1 MSLSAESDNDD
12 TSGDRSYCFIELVAL
27 GAAVGAFA
35 GVRYILN
42 PEPPMLPHVTGR
54 QWVQMN
60 LQKEQKCYD
69 NFRMQPDD
77 FLHLNDI
84 LVRYHG
90 LQSTQEFDSLEG
102 LGMFL
107 WACATGQPLRQ
118 IKDRFDRSLE
128 TVTRKMG
135 EVAEAM
141 IRFSHTVITPKDP
154 TYTHVHH
161 KLYKFAP
168 YFDGC
173 IGALDGT
180 HIPAQFDHNDRPIFL
195 NSKGDTSYNVL
206 AIVDMDMCFTYVGS
220 GIAGSCHDMAVL
232 WECQKTAYFPHPPR
246 GKYYLVDSG
255 HTPQKGYLAPYR
267 GTDEETMEG
276 HHFNM
281 HHASIRS
288 VVEQA
293 FGVLKAKWRIL
304 RGIPHYDQDRQAKF
318 IIACC
323 ALHNF
328 VMACKDARQ
337 PATNITGAADY
348 GTSAWVDANAETDME
363 IVRRM
368 ITDGLYSNHRS

>member
-1 MSLSAESDNDD
+1 MGPFAASRDMP
-12 TSGDRSYCFIELVAL
+12 TPVA
-27 GAAVGAFA
+27 
-35 GVRYILN
+35 N
-42 PEPPMLPHVTGR
+42 PKPPILPHVTGR

-118 IKDRFDRSLE
+118 IKDLFDRSLE
-128 TVTRKMG
+128 AVTRKMG

-180 HIPAQFDHNDRPIFL
+180 HIPAQFDRNNRPIFL
-195 NSKGDTSYNVL
+195 NRKGDTSYNVL
-206 AIVDMDMCFTYVGS
+206 AIVDMDMRFTYVG
-220 GIAGSCHDMAVL
+220 AGMAGACHNMEVMR
-232 WECQKTAYFPHPPR
+232 ECTRTPNFPRPP
-246 GKYYLVDSG
+246 KVC
-255 HTPQKGYLAPYR
+255 H
-267 GTDEETMEG
+267 
-276 HHFNM
+276 
-281 HHASIRS
+281 
-288 VVEQA
+288 
-293 FGVLKAKWRIL
+293 
-304 RGIPHYDQDRQAKF
+304 
-318 IIACC
+318 
-323 ALHNF
+323 
-328 VMACKDARQ
+328 
-337 PATNITGAADY
+337 
-348 GTSAWVDANAETDME
+348 
-363 IVRRM
+363 
-368 ITDGLYSNHRS
+368 